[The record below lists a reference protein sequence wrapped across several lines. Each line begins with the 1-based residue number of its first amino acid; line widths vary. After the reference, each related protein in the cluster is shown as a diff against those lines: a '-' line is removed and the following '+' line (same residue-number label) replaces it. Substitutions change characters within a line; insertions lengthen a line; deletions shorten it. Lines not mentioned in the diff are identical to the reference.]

1 MVCLAADPQ
10 RPAVVDADALAA
22 AAARE
27 RVRDD
32 DLETTTTCRS
42 ADGRTVRLPVTH
54 DDDEGWNNGRARLVR
69 DDDDDDLAARGGQ
82 RRAREPDGR
91 ARRAQVRALTQRPEH
106 LIDAGR

>member
-32 DLETTTTCRS
+32 DLETTTCRS
-42 ADGRTVRLPVTH
+42 ADGRTVRLPLTH
-54 DDDEGWNNGRARLVR
+54 DDDDGWDNGRARLVR
-69 DDDDDDLAARGGQ
+69 DDDDDDDLAARGGQ